1 MANKRKLLGEILVE
15 TGVITDK
22 QLQQAISVK
31 QKTGEPIGRVLVD
44 MGMATEK
51 NVFEAM
57 GKQLGVEY
65 VDMGDYPVD
74 PSVIKLV
81 PLHIAQ
87 RYKLVPIN
95 RRGNKLTVAMVDP
108 LNIFAIDDVRLIT
121 GYEVEPVIASEDDIM
136 DVFSRGY
143 KVEDTVKDALADMGG
158 GVEQDLDV
166 TQTESDL
173 SLSVDR
179 LKEMVEEAPIIRVVN
194 TLIMRAIE
202 DRASDIHVEPE
213 KNALRVRYR
222 VDGVLHDVMSMPKYI
237 HPALSSRIKI
247 MADLNI
253 AERRIPQDG
262 RIHVKTTDKDIDLRV
277 SSLPTIYGEKIVMR
291 ILDKSSVLIGLNK
304 LGFLTETQALL
315 EDMITKPNGMILV
328 TGPTGSGK
336 TTTLY
341 SILQKLNSPE
351 KNIITIE
358 DPVEYQLQGINQVQV
373 NYKAGL
379 TFANALKSFLR
390 QDPDIIMVGEIRDLD
405 TAEIAVHAALTGH
418 LVLSTL
424 HTNDAPTTISRLI
437 DMGVEPFLVAS
448 SVIGVLAQRLARVIC
463 PECKTAY
470 KPPVG
475 ALKRLGVEEGEE
487 EMELFRGDG
496 CELCRRTGYKGRVGI
511 YEMMPM
517 TEEMSNL
524 TLRRAPAHEI
534 KAASMRGGMT
544 TLQDDGLQKVMQ
556 GMTTFDEIM
565 RVVFIG

>member
-424 HTNDAPTTISRLI
+424 HTNDAPTTIS
-437 DMGVEPFLVAS
+437 
-448 SVIGVLAQRLARVIC
+448 
-463 PECKTAY
+463 
-470 KPPVG
+470 
-475 ALKRLGVEEGEE
+475 
-487 EMELFRGDG
+487 
-496 CELCRRTGYKGRVGI
+496 
-511 YEMMPM
+511 
-517 TEEMSNL
+517 
-524 TLRRAPAHEI
+524 
-534 KAASMRGGMT
+534 
-544 TLQDDGLQKVMQ
+544 
-556 GMTTFDEIM
+556 
-565 RVVFIG
+565 